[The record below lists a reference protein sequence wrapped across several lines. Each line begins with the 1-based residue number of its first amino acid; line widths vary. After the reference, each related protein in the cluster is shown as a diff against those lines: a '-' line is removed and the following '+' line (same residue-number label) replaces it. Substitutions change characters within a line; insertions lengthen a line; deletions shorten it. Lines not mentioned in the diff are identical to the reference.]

1 MNYAIVRS
9 EGSRAGRLHLTGAR
23 LLLLTAV
30 LTLVAGCGGDDSS
43 AKGASSTPNPTKAA
57 VSTTAASGGLANPS
71 VVSGKCLDASKA
83 MASAASSMSLAMMSG
98 PGSLQQSVDQL
109 NTFAATAPAEIRD
122 DLTTVSA
129 GYAKVAKAL
138 TDAGYTAGQTLTPTA
153 LLAFQN
159 ASSELSTANFR
170 AASDRLDTWF
180 AKECQSK

>member
-1 MNYAIVRS
+1 MTYAIVRS
-9 EGSRAGRLHLTGAR
+9 EGPDNGKMRRTGAR
-23 LLLLTAV
+23 LLLFTAG
-30 LTLVAGCGGDDSS
+30 LTLVAACGGDASS
-43 AKGASSTPNPTKAA
+43 AKGTSSTNATKAG
-57 VSTTAASGGLANPS
+57 VNTTAAAGILANSS

-83 MASAASSMSLAMMSG
+83 MASAASSMSLAMLSG
-98 PGSLQQSVDQL
+98 AGSLQQSVDQL
-109 NTFAATAPAEIRD
+109 NAFAATAPAEIHD

-138 TDAGYTAGQTLTPTA
+138 TDAGYTAGQTLTPAA